1 MPMDAWIIWIII
13 SAILIIVEILSQ
25 QIWTICLAIGA
36 IAAMVGA
43 LCDVS
48 LLTQICL
55 MAGVG
60 VVAFIALMPLFR
72 RWHNASD
79 SKEGRDARTGMDA
92 LLGRHAIVTQ
102 EIRPGHI
109 GRARIDGDFWQ
120 VKAPHADAVIP
131 RGAEVVVISYDSII
145 LTVNKL

>member
-1 MPMDAWIIWIII
+1 MDAWLIWIII
-13 SAILIIVEILSQ
+13 SAVLIIVEILSQ
-25 QIWTICLAIGA
+25 QVWTICLAIGG

-43 LCDVS
+43 LCGLNPLS
-48 LLTQICL
+48 QICL
-55 MAGVG
+55 MAAVG
-60 VVAFIALMPLFR
+60 VIAFIALMPLFR

-120 VKAPHADAVIP
+120 VKAPHSADVIP
-131 RGAEVVVISYDSII
+131 RGAEVVVIAYDSII